1 MVTENK
7 HGGFEVEELTAYCR
21 TTARDNNFI
30 LSIPPQ
36 IIHLRSRTS
45 IILLL
50 LKMEYGEFYYERI
63 FW

>member
-50 LKMEYGEFYYERI
+50 LKME
-63 FW
+63 